1 MTTSI
6 YNYLDPKTLDR
17 IKRLDVRARLVVEGF
32 ITGQHRSP
40 YHGFAVEFA
49 THREYAPGDD
59 LRHIDWKVWS
69 KTDRLYIKEY
79 EEETNL
85 KCTIL
90 LDASKSMR
98 YGGSPGKSS
107 PHPGPLPQAEGG
119 WSKFDYAATAA
130 ASLAYLLQQ
139 QQDAVGLV
147 TFTTKVQKNL
157 PASSHP
163 NHLKLMLHELEQTK
177 VDDKTDVSTVFPEL
191 ARQIRR
197 RGMIVL
203 FSDLFLPIP
212 TLAESIKQFR
222 LRKHEMVVFHVMHND
237 ELTFPFDD
245 NTLFRGLEENV
256 QLHTEPRA
264 LRRSYLDAIERFQAD
279 VRKTCASAGVDYV
292 LMNTNDPLD
301 AVLGSYLTF
310 RQKIRRNVRQF

>member
-1 MTTSI
+1 MTLPT
-6 YNYLDPKTLDR
+6 YLDPKTLDR

-59 LRHIDWKVWS
+59 TRHIDWKVWS
-69 KTDRLYIKEY
+69 RSDRLYIKEY

-90 LDASKSMR
+90 VDVSKSMQ
-98 YGGSPGKSS
+98 YGGGPPGGTAPRSEENWRKY
-107 PHPGPLPQAEGG
+107 
-119 WSKFDYAATAA
+119 DYAATAA

-147 TFTTKVQKNL
+147 TFSTKVQKNL

-163 NHLKLMLHELEQTK
+163 NHLKLLFHELEQTQP
-177 VDDKTDVSTVFPEL
+177 DDKTDVAQVFPEL

-203 FSDLFLPIP
+203 LSDLFLPIP
-212 TLAESIKQFR
+212 TLAESLKQFR
-222 LRKHEMVVFHVMHND
+222 LRRHEVIVFHVMHDD
-237 ELTFPFDD
+237 ELTFPFQD
-245 NTLFRGLEENV
+245 NTLFRGLEDSV

-264 LRRSYLDAIERFQAD
+264 LRRGYLDAVERFQAD

-292 LMNTNDPLD
+292 LMNTKEPLD

-310 RQKIRRNVRQF
+310 RQKIRRTARHH